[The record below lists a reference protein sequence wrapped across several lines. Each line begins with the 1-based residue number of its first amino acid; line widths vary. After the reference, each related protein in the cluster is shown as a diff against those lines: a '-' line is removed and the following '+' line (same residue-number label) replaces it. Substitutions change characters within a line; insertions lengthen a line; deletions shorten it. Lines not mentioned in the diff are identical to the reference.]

1 MKRIMVAVVLFPC
14 VLLALRLTD
23 YDVDQSSD
31 QVLSTG
37 FNYHLGMTGGDVVS
51 NFGNAALNF
60 ERFQATLPSSYNLNL
75 FGNLSANFEQDT
87 LTPDTLDTDTTQQ
100 INYQIQWEAKY
111 NKYLISGKDFLAFA
125 KLEGDVLTGYDYPA
139 TQAIIGL
146 GYGRFVS
153 ATPLAR
159 ALRIEERMLAQGV
172 LLDSLNLGT
181 LMSFAREL
189 APEAK
194 RTYKERYYY
203 WEREYY
209 KSLESI
215 LNKSNLLHNAE
226 LGSAGSL
233 IITDVLDEYIS
244 TRYYGY
250 EVNLGVGY
258 DLLPAYKATGRAAF
272 ASLAFDFAHPLGF
285 RNQLI
290 EKTNL
295 RLPFTGQKFG
305 KELHG
310 SLLLSVLYEVNSM
323 IDLVGTYQLNV
334 DRTRPEEAEDYSFVI
349 HNQLTG
355 TFDYLIVD
363 HLVMSNTLALNH
375 STRVK
380 GLSAE
385 ISSKI
390 SFRFF

>member
-51 NFGNAALNF
+51 NFGNASLNF

-87 LTPDTLDTDTTQQ
+87 LDPDTLDTDTTQQ

-215 LNKSNLLHNAE
+215 LNRSNLLHDAE

-295 RLPFTGQKFG
+295 RLPFTSGKFG

-334 DRTRPEEAEDYSFVI
+334 DRTRPEEAEDYSFVL

>member
-51 NFGNAALNF
+51 NFGNASLNF

-87 LTPDTLDTDTTQQ
+87 LTPDTSDTDTTQQ

-295 RLPFTGQKFG
+295 RLPFTSG
-305 KELHG
+305 KSAAFSSLRGKLNDRSRRNLPAKRRPHKAGRSRRLQLCPTQPANRNVRLPDRRPPRDVEHLGIKPLHTG
-310 SLLLSVLYEVNSM
+310 KRPLSRNLKQDQLPLLL
-323 IDLVGTYQLNV
+323 
-334 DRTRPEEAEDYSFVI
+334 R
-349 HNQLTG
+349 H
-355 TFDYLIVD
+355 
-363 HLVMSNTLALNH
+363 
-375 STRVK
+375 
-380 GLSAE
+380 
-385 ISSKI
+385 
-390 SFRFF
+390 